1 MISILLGLLAW
12 LLPLLGLTQPVLLKR
27 WLGEAWFS
35 LILFVSMTAC
45 TLAIWFELYAQYKRL
60 IIEDY
65 SAMLDIFP
73 SSVKFG
79 LFLIILTLILNVF
92 LLCRARKLP

>member
-27 WLGEAWFS
+27 WLGESWFS
-35 LILFVSMTAC
+35 LIIFVSMTAC
-45 TLAIWFELYAQYKRL
+45 TLAIWFELYVQYKRL

>member
-1 MISILLGLLAW
+1 MISILLGFLAW

-27 WLGEAWFS
+27 WLGESWFS
-35 LILFVSMTAC
+35 LIIFVSMTAC

-60 IIEDY
+60 IIGDY

>member
-27 WLGEAWFS
+27 WLGESWFS
-35 LILFVSMTAC
+35 LIIFVSMTAC

-79 LFLIILTLILNVF
+79 LLLIILTLILNVF

>member
-27 WLGEAWFS
+27 WLGETWFS
-35 LILFVSMTAC
+35 LIIFVSMTAC
-45 TLAIWFELYAQYKRL
+45 TLAIWFELYVQYKRL

-79 LFLIILTLILNVF
+79 LFLIILTFILNVF
-92 LLCRARKLP
+92 LLCRASKLP

>member
-1 MISILLGLLAW
+1 MISILLGFLAW

-27 WLGEAWFS
+27 WLGESWFS
-35 LILFVSMTAC
+35 LIIFVSMTAC

>member
-12 LLPLLGLTQPVLLKR
+12 LLPLLGLTKPVLLKR

-35 LILFVSMTAC
+35 LIIFVSMTAC
-45 TLAIWFELYAQYKRL
+45 TLEIWFELYAQYKRL

>member
-1 MISILLGLLAW
+1 MLSLLLGLLAW
-12 LLPLLGLTQPVLLKR
+12 LLPMLALTQHALLKR
-27 WLGEAWFS
+27 WLGKYWVS
-35 LILFVSMTAC
+35 LTLFVSMTAC

-60 IIEDY
+60 LSKDY

-79 LFLIILTLILNVF
+79 LFLTIVTVILNV
-92 LLCRARKLP
+92 LLLYRSRKLP

>member
-1 MISILLGLLAW
+1 MISILLGFLAW

-27 WLGEAWFS
+27 WLGESWFS
-35 LILFVSMTAC
+35 LIIFVSMTAC
-45 TLAIWFELYAQYKRL
+45 TLAIWFELYVQYKRL